1 MYTKLVQPRAL
12 YPPVSDPPLK
22 INREER
28 LLERQKGGGGG
39 GRRLNGLKFHRVNLR
54 WNIRRWPLRNQSREK
69 ERREGGTTRWFR
81 RVASGRRLMP
91 TTFRAKKQNKTGEWS
106 GKTYGNSIQKKERKN
121 GRESLFGNRIER
133 RREIVV
139 SSWHLTNFPAY
150 PPSLSLSLSA
160 ECRNN

>member
-1 MYTKLVQPRAL
+1 
-12 YPPVSDPPLK
+12 
-22 INREER
+22 
-28 LLERQKGGGGG
+28 
-39 GRRLNGLKFHRVNLR
+39 
-54 WNIRRWPLRNQSREK
+54 
-69 ERREGGTTRWFR
+69 
-81 RVASGRRLMP
+81 MP

-150 PPSLSLSLSA
+150 PLSLSLSLQSV
-160 ECRNN
+160 EIINFNLRMPGPDGWRSS